1 VLSALRVVFRLVLR
15 IFFRRIEVTGR
26 DRVPP
31 SGPVIFV
38 LNHPNGLIDPAFLV
52 CFAPRRVSF
61 LAKAPLFRMPVV
73 GWFCRRFQAIPVY
86 RHQDVGVDA
95 SQNRETFEAA
105 RRVLGGGGAIAIFP
119 EGTSHSDPRMRPL
132 KTGAARI
139 ALGAAAALGGE
150 QSIAIVPAGIYY
162 RAKQIFRSV
171 ALLYFAEPF
180 PVTPLAEPLAPGA
193 EPPAG
198 PVREL
203 TAQIQ
208 RALAEVTL
216 QAGRLEALALVAK
229 AERILRARDEPPDV
243 VPTLAEELEL
253 RRRLVLGHDVLRERW
268 PDRFAAIEARIVRY
282 EATLEAAGV
291 EPHHLTPRG
300 YTITRVTRYAV
311 QAAIVFL
318 ILLPLALAGAI
329 VHYPAYRAVGH
340 IATGIAKGEEETLA
354 SVKLLAAMLL
364 FPVTWTLAAA
374 AAWVWLGPKAGLAVL
389 VMLPLAGMGSL
400 WFFERLDRLV
410 GRARALRL
418 LLFRR
423 RAFLRLTAERR
434 AIRDQIVELGATLE
448 G

>member
-1 VLSALRVVFRLVLR
+1 
-15 IFFRRIEVTGR
+15 
-26 DRVPP
+26 
-31 SGPVIFV
+31 
-38 LNHPNGLIDPAFLV
+38 
-52 CFAPRRVSF
+52 
-61 LAKAPLFRMPVV
+61 
-73 GWFCRRFQAIPVY
+73 
-86 RHQDVGVDA
+86 
-95 SQNRETFEAA
+95 
-105 RRVLGGGGAIAIFP
+105 
-119 EGTSHSDPRMRPL
+119 MRPL

-229 AERILRARDEPPDV
+229 AERILRARDKPPDV
-243 VPTLAEELEL
+243 IPTLAEELEL
-253 RRRLVLGHDVLRERW
+253 RRRLALGHDVLRERW
-268 PDRFAAIEARIVRY
+268 PDRFAAIESRIVRY

-291 EPHHLTPRG
+291 EPHHLTPHG
-300 YTITRVTRYAV
+300 YTITHVARYTV

-318 ILLPLALAGAI
+318 FLLPLALAGAI

-354 SVKLLAAMLL
+354 SVKVLAAMLL
-364 FPVTWTLAAA
+364 FPVTWALAAA
-374 AAWVWLGPKAGLAVL
+374 AAWVWLGLKPGLAVL

-400 WFFERLDRLV
+400 WFFARLDRLV
-410 GRARALRL
+410 GRARALKL

-434 AIRDQIVELGATLE
+434 AIRDQIVELGATL
-448 G
+448 GG